1 MCNLNH
7 PVLARGSICYS
18 YALFTLT
25 AFKYHTGDLSVDCL
39 LSLCSD
45 KGFNK

>member
-1 MCNLNH
+1 MRNLNR

-18 YALFTLT
+18 HALFTPT
-25 AFKYHTGDLSVDCL
+25 AFKCHTGDLSVDCL